1 MDSDSQ
7 VSNWVE
13 AAKLYISK
21 CNLTPLPAQTFYVKL
36 WDCEFLHTDTA
47 SLRFASVP
55 PENDDHEVQNFLREI
70 YRDSRRHE
78 PSNWKNDPSVKRG
91 FRHAKQ
97 YTNVLGGRQTIINWK
112 NYELSGEKKVIGCL
126 IQEVSS
132 NPAKIADISRPL
144 NVLAAYARATFGN

>member
-21 CNLTPLPAQTFYVKL
+21 CNPTPLPAQTFYVKL

-70 YRDSRRHE
+70 YSDSRRDAKVE
-78 PSNWKNDPSVKRG
+78 SGDWRSGPPVKRG
-91 FRHAKQ
+91 FRQPQQ
-97 YTNVLGGRQTIINWK
+97 YTNVLGGTIVNWK
-112 NYELSGEKKVIGCL
+112 NYELSDEKKVIECL

-132 NPAKIADISRPL
+132 NPAKIADI
-144 NVLAAYARATFGN
+144 